1 MKETQNGYIL
11 ESTGRGFY
19 ANGYIGAMKSKFG
32 GVDIAQGYD
41 GYINSETEDG
51 DDDELTPI
59 EKIELANY
67 MIEVWTLFKNS
78 YLPL

>member
-1 MKETQNGYIL
+1 MKETQNGYII
-11 ESTGRGFY
+11 ESTGREFY